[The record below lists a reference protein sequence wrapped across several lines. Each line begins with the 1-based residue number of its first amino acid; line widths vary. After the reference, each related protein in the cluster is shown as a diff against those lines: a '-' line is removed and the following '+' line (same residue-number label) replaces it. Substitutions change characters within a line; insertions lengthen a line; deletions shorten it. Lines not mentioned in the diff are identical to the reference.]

1 MTICSHAQVF
11 EAADETLKEE
21 DAVKERLCS
30 ELNMLVQQ
38 SAHAQLEK
46 LEQVQ
51 NCSAHVSAA
60 WVASPQWLSWSPDL
74 VISLSDAHPLMQH
87 AGLCCMLSA
96 LVGAHNALSTAT
108 SEGESAILQQMATV
122 DLLSI
127 ARPGCCTSKQ
137 SYQSMRGGHRQIKAG
152 LLQRCVLL

>member
-1 MTICSHAQVF
+1 MRYSARVAMTICAHAQVF

-51 NCSAHVSAA
+51 HCSPHVSAD
-60 WVASPQWLSWSPDL
+60 WVALIAMVALESRSGHQLKRRMPIYATCRPLLHAVSPCWGS
-74 VISLSDAHPLMQH
+74 
-87 AGLCCMLSA
+87 
-96 LVGAHNALSTAT
+96 
-108 SEGESAILQQMATV
+108 
-122 DLLSI
+122 
-127 ARPGCCTSKQ
+127 
-137 SYQSMRGGHRQIKAG
+137 
-152 LLQRCVLL
+152 

>member
-1 MTICSHAQVF
+1 MRSSTCVAMTICSHAQVF

-51 NCSAHVSAA
+51 HSPHVSAD
-60 WVASPQWLSWSPDL
+60 WVASTAMVALESRFWS
-74 VISLSDAHPLMQH
+74 
-87 AGLCCMLSA
+87 SA
-96 LVGAHNALSTAT
+96 
-108 SEGESAILQQMATV
+108 
-122 DLLSI
+122 
-127 ARPGCCTSKQ
+127 
-137 SYQSMRGGHRQIKAG
+137 
-152 LLQRCVLL
+152 